1 MILAMIFSTLLV
13 LGTVLI
19 HYEALRLTSAV
30 LPRLV
35 VPPRPRIVVVII
47 AMFAAHTVEVW
58 LHAVAYYLLADHFG
72 IGSFGGHIGSG
83 FADYLYFSTVTY
95 TSLGFGDVY
104 PLGGLRL
111 IAGVETL
118 TGLVMIAWSA
128 SFTYLAMEKFWGLHG
143 PGRG

>member
-30 LPRLV
+30 LPRLA
-35 VPPRPRIVVVII
+35 VPPRPRILVVII

-58 LHAVAYYLLADHFG
+58 LHAIAYYLLADHFG
-72 IGSFGGHIGSG
+72 IGSFGGHFGAG

-143 PGRG
+143 TRRG